1 MKKWFVGMMA
11 GVLAAV
17 MCVSFAACDKKE
29 IDAES
34 IEGKEVTEAQW
45 NAAFDELLS
54 EDAVYT
60 VRGEVIHKLTA
71 TEKEQTASCTMKFS
85 GFAVENGK
93 REHLKIEQQIVEYL
107 GDVKEVFRLSDD
119 DLENYMKGD
128 HGDGSLECYSE
139 FHDTNT
145 DYYENDWDTDT
156 WTHYSNTRGG
166 SSVRPSVEDL
176 VAACKDNFALFRYD
190 SEKKGYVASDALAN
204 DKNSDYDYLP
214 YAVLKFDENGKLV
227 ALYGEKEH
235 EGYGGF
241 IDVKGIQNAR
251 FQFTIEYTAEEIV
264 FPTDYVEK

>member
-1 MKKWFVGMMA
+1 MKKVLSGVLA

-17 MCVSFAACDKKE
+17 MCASFVACGEKE
-29 IDAES
+29 IDAEG

-45 NAAFDELLS
+45 IAAFDELMS

-71 TEKEQTASCTMKFS
+71 TEKEQTASATLKYF

-93 REHLKIEQQIVEYL
+93 QEHLTIEQQIVEYS
-107 GDVKEVFRLSDD
+107 GNVKEVFRLSDN

-139 FHDTNT
+139 FHETST
-145 DYYENDWDTDT
+145 DYYENDWNTDT
-156 WTHYSNTRGG
+156 WTHYSNRRSG
-166 SSVRPSVEDL
+166 SSVRPSVSDL
-176 VAACKDNFALFRYD
+176 VSRCKENFASFRYD
-190 SEKKGYVASDALAN
+190 SEKKGYVASEEIAKGEN
-204 DKNSDYDYLP
+204 DFLP
-214 YAVLKFDENGKLV
+214 YAILKFDENGKFV
-227 ALYGEKEH
+227 ALCGEMEY
-235 EGYGGF
+235 EGRGF
-241 IDVKGIQNAR
+241 IDVKGINSAQ